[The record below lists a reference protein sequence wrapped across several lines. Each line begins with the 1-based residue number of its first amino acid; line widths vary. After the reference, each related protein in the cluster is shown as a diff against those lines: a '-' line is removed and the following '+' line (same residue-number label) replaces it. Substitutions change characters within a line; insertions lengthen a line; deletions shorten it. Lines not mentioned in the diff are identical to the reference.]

1 MAIFDRRAFLGSL
14 ALAGAAPVAASAA
27 QSLQLKDIAKEADSA
42 CLYHC
47 DFGEPPRFVQTLTN
61 ISNHYSTYGADPFA
75 IQIALVAHG
84 PGVKFFLESLDDT
97 TWRDEVMVPQIFE
110 KVEGV
115 AKNGLKVY
123 LCSITFER
131 LKLDRNKVRKADF
144 IAFVPS
150 GVATVAALQNKGF
163 AYIKIG

>member
-61 ISNHYSTYGADPFA
+61 ISNHYSAYGADPFA

-97 TWRDEVMVPQIFE
+97 TWRDEIMVPQIFE

-131 LKLDRNKVRKADF
+131 LKLNRDKVRKADF